1 MVRRNC
7 LNAKLNIGQ
16 VRKVTMDR
24 DSGQWQKLQRAW
36 LEVGRS
42 PAGHTPLEAPPTV
55 SYSRDTECRTVA
67 FAPGTGCKFLFIPF
81 FLIESGSQTFR
92 QEIIYVS
99 IFQRHFIVWGRER
112 GKGRSQYKNK
122 SVSRWIFFFFFW
134 RLKSVYCSSRPFSP
148 SSFMMLLRCPFQH
161 NIFKWSKPWGSSWC
175 LAVMKYI

>member
-1 MVRRNC
+1 MVRGNC
-7 LNAKLNIGQ
+7 LNAKLNTSQ
-16 VRKVTMDR
+16 VRKLTMDR
-24 DSGQWQKLQRAW
+24 DSRQWQKLQRAW
-36 LEVGRS
+36 PEMGRS
-42 PAGHTPLEAPPTV
+42 PAGHTPLRPL
-55 SYSRDTECRTVA
+55 YSRDTECRAVA
-67 FAPGTGCKFLFIPF
+67 FAPGTSCRFLVIPF
-81 FLIESGSQTFR
+81 FLTESGSQTFR

-122 SVSRWIFFFFFW
+122 SVSRWIFFFFL
-134 RLKSVYCSSRPFSP
+134 RLKSVYCSSHPFSP